1 MGSLADGGDL
11 VVVEAA
17 IVGRNGRSVEVA
29 PTGAM
34 VVTPENDEIEFNE
47 LAVANQAYNY
57 YTPLAGSR
65 FVLTGVVAAADK
77 DVVADAT
84 VVVYEATAPDSTT
97 VSKVL
102 FQFVLLKNQQLVI
115 PSFHIRV
122 NPDVW
127 INGKTDDDDI
137 HMSIVGH
144 WLPTE

>member
-1 MGSLADGGDL
+1 VGPLADGGDL

-17 IVGRNGRSVEVA
+17 IVGRNGKVVEVA
-29 PTGAM
+29 STGAM
-34 VVTPENDEIEFNE
+34 VITPENDEIVFNE

-65 FVLTGVVAAADK
+65 FVLTGVVVGADK

-84 VVVYEATAPDSTT
+84 VVVYEATAPNTTT

-102 FQFVLLKNQQLVI
+102 FQFILLKNQQLVI
-115 PSFHIRV
+115 PSFHILV
-122 NPDVW
+122 SPDVW

-137 HMSIVGH
+137 HMSVIGH
-144 WLPTE
+144 WLPTG